1 VSWVQEKTVRPHE
14 YFPDPG
20 YWTLVPA
27 LLILMPTIRRLTPE
41 LINHIA
47 AGEVVERPA
56 SVVKELVENAIDAGA
71 RSIEIALAAAGREL
85 IAVSDD
91 GAGMTTEDVR
101 LAFEHHATSKLAS
114 LEDLDRIG
122 TLGFRGE
129 ALPSIAAVARVR
141 VTTTAA
147 GAASGVELEL
157 EGGGM
162 ERVREIGG
170 PRGTRVE
177 VRDLFFNTPARKKF
191 LRAPATELG
200 KIQEIVTEQAL
211 AHPSIAFRLVH
222 QQRELVRAPA
232 AATLR
237 ERTAQLFGVEWAGS
251 LLEIDGATEGLAL
264 RGLISAPPTSWPH
277 RRFQHWSVNRR
288 PIRSPLLTH
297 ALYEGYLSLL
307 RRGQHPAAVLQLTL
321 DPAQVDVNVHPGKL
335 EIRFARP
342 QPVHVLVRDAVADR
356 IGPPAGLAGPPV
368 RQTDAPPD
376 RTEITGDGG
385 ASLLREPAAGYA
397 RGASGGRVERTE
409 PSTGSLFSAPIIEP
423 LGQLYQ
429 TYIVAVVEGTLELID
444 QHAAHERWLF
454 EALMTEWTAALASGG
469 SSRTGGERIE
479 EGQAGASACAGVLVA
494 QPRLVPQ
501 TISLPA
507 EVVTRLADR
516 LPLLAQMGL
525 DCEPFGRDAVIVR
538 STPAI
543 LADVELAPFLTDL
556 AEEWLEQD
564 GDLTVPDARRLIY
577 VTAATMAC
585 HGAIKANQSLSR
597 EEMRAL
603 LIRLQE
609 RPLAPTCPHGRPLR
623 VSFDRAHLEKLF
635 HRR

>member
-1 VSWVQEKTVRPHE
+1 
-14 YFPDPG
+14 
-20 YWTLVPA
+20 
-27 LLILMPTIRRLTPE
+27 MPTIRRLNPE

-71 RSIEIALAAAGREL
+71 RSIEITLAAAGREWL
-85 IAVSDD
+85 AVSDD
-91 GAGMTTEDVR
+91 GVGMTPEDVR

-147 GAASGVELEL
+147 GASSGVELVL
-157 EGGGM
+157 EGGTL

-170 PRGTRVE
+170 PKGTTVE

-191 LRAPATELG
+191 LRASATELG
-200 KIQEIVTEQAL
+200 KIQEIITEHAL
-211 AHPSIAFRLVH
+211 VYPSIAFRLVH
-222 QQRELVRAPA
+222 QQRELVRVPA

-237 ERTAQLFGVEWAGS
+237 ERAAQLFGLEWASG
-251 LLEIDGATEGLAL
+251 LLDIDGMAEGMAL
-264 RGLISAPPTSWPH
+264 QGLLSAPPASWPH
-277 RRFQHWSVNRR
+277 RRFQYWSVNRR
-288 PIRSPLLTH
+288 PIRSPLLNH

-307 RRGQHPAAVLQLTL
+307 RRGQHPAVVLQLTL
-321 DPAQVDVNVHPGKL
+321 DPAHVDVNVHPSKL

-342 QPVHVLVRDAVADR
+342 QLVHTLVRDAVADR
-356 IGPPAGLAGPPV
+356 IGAPQASGADRSPSMAAVRSSVDRGDAQPDQQMGDRERNEQSSPIMSGPIMSGLSA
-368 RQTDAPPD
+368 
-376 RTEITGDGG
+376 TGT
-385 ASLLREPAAGYA
+385 SLLREQAAGYEG
-397 RGASGGRVERTE
+397 GASGEAGQRAE
-409 PSTGSLFSAPIIEP
+409 PAMASLFTAPIIEP

-429 TYIVAVVEGTLELID
+429 TYIVAVVEGTLEIID

-454 EALMTEWTAALASGG
+454 EALMAEWTEAMESGAFAH
-469 SSRTGGERIE
+469 TGGHT
-479 EGQAGASACAGVLVA
+479 GVLAA

-501 TISLPA
+501 TIPLPA

-516 LPLLAQMGL
+516 LPLLSQIGL
-525 DCEPFGRDAVIVR
+525 DCESFGRDAVIVR

-543 LADVELAPFLTDL
+543 LAHVELAPFLTDL
-556 AEEWLEQD
+556 AEEWLEQKEEPST
-564 GDLTVPDARRLIY
+564 GPDTRRLLHS
-577 VTAATMAC
+577 TAATVAC
-585 HGAIKANQSLSR
+585 HAAIKANQLLSR
-597 EEMRAL
+597 EEMRSL
-603 LIRLQE
+603 LTRLQQQ
-609 RPLAPTCPHGRPLR
+609 PLAPTCPHGRPLR

>member
-1 VSWVQEKTVRPHE
+1 M
-14 YFPDPG
+14 
-20 YWTLVPA
+20 PA
-27 LLILMPTIRRLTPE
+27 IRRLPPE
-41 LINHIA
+41 LITHIA

-71 RSIEIALAAAGREL
+71 RSIDIALAAAGREL

-91 GAGMTTEDVR
+91 GVGMTPEDAR

-114 LEDLDRIG
+114 LEELDRIG

-147 GAASGVELEL
+147 GAASGVELTL
-157 EGGGM
+157 VGGAI
-162 ERVREIGG
+162 ERVRETGG
-170 PRGTRVE
+170 PAGTTIE

-200 KIQEIVTEQAL
+200 KIQEIVTEHAL
-211 AHPSIAFRLVH
+211 VHPSIAFRLVH
-222 QQRELVRAPA
+222 QQRELLRVPA

-237 ERTAQLFGVEWAGS
+237 ERAAQLFGLEWVGG
-251 LLEIDGATEGLAL
+251 LLGIDGAMEGVAL
-264 RGLISAPPTSWPH
+264 RGLISAPPASWPH
-277 RRFQHWSVNRR
+277 RRFQYWSVNRR
-288 PIRSPLLTH
+288 PIRSQLLNH

-307 RRGQHPAAVLQLTL
+307 RRGQHPAVILQLTL
-321 DPAQVDVNVHPGKL
+321 DPAQVDVNVHPAKL

-342 QPVHVLVRDAVADR
+342 QQVHAIVRDAVVDR
-356 IGPPAGLAGPPV
+356 LSALPDRQAAAPSDGRETAGPFPAV
-368 RQTDAPPD
+368 M
-376 RTEITGDGG
+376 TGPAATG

-397 RGASGGRVERTE
+397 RGASDGGTE
-409 PSTGSLFSAPIIEP
+409 PAIAPLFSAPIIEP
-423 LGQLYQ
+423 LGQLYR
-429 TYIVAVVEGTLELID
+429 TYIVAVVEGTLEIID

-454 EALMTEWTAALASGG
+454 EALMAEWTAALSAGLSGT
-469 SSRTGGERIE
+469 SDL
-479 EGQAGASACAGVLVA
+479 AGASDRAGESARAGALAA

-501 TISLPA
+501 TIPLPA

-538 STPAI
+538 AAPAI
-543 LADVELAPFLTDL
+543 LADVELAPFLADL

-564 GDLTVPDARRLIY
+564 RESSGPDTRRL
-577 VTAATMAC
+577 VHATAATMAC
-585 HGAIKANQSLSR
+585 HGAIKANQPLSR
-597 EEMRAL
+597 EEMGAL
-603 LIRLQE
+603 VARLQE